1 MTSRRNF
8 FKMASAVGAVATFS
22 PAFAKD
28 IEQERLFT
36 IENIE
41 IAAKKIAHLSPEEAA
56 KDEDFWYGVQKA
68 FVQSPNFINL
78 ENGYCSAQPV
88 EIMNALFKNIQYIN
102 ELPSFYMRRHQNTD
116 REEVK
121 KQLAKLAGVSIE
133 EIMITRNATEALE
146 TIIFGLQTLK
156 EGDEAIMTNQDYGS
170 MLEAFYLRARRY
182 GSKNVIISLPLHPK
196 SNKEIVDCYEKAIT
210 PRTKVILVTHMINL
224 TGQILPVREIAE
236 MAHAKGVEIISD
248 SAHSFAHIDFKIH
261 DLQCDYFGTSLHK
274 WLSTPLGAG
283 LMYIKKDKIK
293 QVWGLYGETGFAD
306 DDIRKFE
313 RIGTH
318 PCWTNLT
325 ISNAI
330 RFHQAIGAKRKEAR
344 LRYLKNYWAEKLKEN
359 PKIIL
364 NVPLEAE
371 RSCGLGNV
379 AVKGLTPTQLADI
392 LYDKYRIFTVGIE
405 TEAVKGIRVTP
416 HLYTTLEE
424 LDIFVKAMEEIARS
438 S

>member
-1 MTSRRNF
+1 MTSRRDF
-8 FKMASAVGAVATFS
+8 FKKASAFGVLSTIS
-22 PAFAKD
+22 PVFGEEL
-28 IEQERLFT
+28 EQERLIT
-36 IENIE
+36 TDLIEK
-41 IAAKKIAHLSPEEAA
+41 ASRKIAHLSPEEAA
-56 KDEDFWYGVQKA
+56 KDEDFWYWVQKA

-78 ENGYCSAQPV
+78 ENGYCSPQPL
-88 EIMNALFKNIQYIN
+88 ETMNALFKNIQLMN
-102 ELPSFYMRRHQNTD
+102 ELPSFYMRRNQNPD

-121 KQLAKLAGVSIE
+121 KQLAKLAGVSSE
-133 EIMITRNATEALE
+133 EIMITRNTTEALE

-156 EGDEAIMTNQDYGS
+156 EGDEVIMTNQDYGS

-236 MAHAKGVEIISD
+236 MAHSKGIEIISD
-248 SAHSFAHIDFKIH
+248 SAHAFAHIDFKIP

-283 LMYIKKDKIK
+283 MMYIKKDKIK
-293 QVWGLYGETGFAD
+293 NIWGLYGETGFAD

-330 RFHQAIGAKRKEAR
+330 RFHHAIGAKRKEAR
-344 LRYLKNYWAEKLKEN
+344 LRYLKNYWAEKLKNN
-359 PKIIL
+359 PKILI

-379 AVKGLTPTQLADI
+379 AVIGKTPTQLADI

-405 TEAVKGIRVTP
+405 TEAVNGIRVTP

-424 LDIFVKAMEEIARS
+424 LDAFVKAMEEIAKT
-438 S
+438 